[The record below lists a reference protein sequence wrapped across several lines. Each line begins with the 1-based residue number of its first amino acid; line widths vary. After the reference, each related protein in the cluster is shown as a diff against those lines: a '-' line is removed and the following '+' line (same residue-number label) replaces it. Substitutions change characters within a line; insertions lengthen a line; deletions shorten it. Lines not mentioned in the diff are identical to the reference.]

1 MVKNMC
7 ANVLLDN
14 FLQTP
19 FNKTRSYINIAYLLS
34 LVFFLCNSS
43 LANFSPPAIMF
54 MGNRFSG
61 DPLQDQTF
69 IRYMQYVIAINK
81 LTVSSK

>member
-7 ANVLLDN
+7 ANVLPDN

-43 LANFSPPAIMF
+43 VANFSPPAIMF

-61 DPLQDQTF
+61 GSFAKSD
-69 IRYMQYVIAINK
+69 MQYVIAINK
-81 LTVSSK
+81 LAVSSK